1 LWEQPGSHTEA
12 DAAQV
17 RFQKMKDRE
26 ERKKKIKLEEVGA
39 KEENRGRTNLQSA
52 NFINSSKLFIM

>member
-1 LWEQPGSHTEA
+1 LWEQPGSNTEA

-39 KEENRGRTNLQSA
+39 KEENRGGQIYNLQILLIHQ
-52 NFINSSKLFIM
+52 NCL